1 MAYARTKPILN
12 HYYNILRDEV
22 DVDQA
27 INWLSEI
34 LLEKWTLAW
43 DGGRRWGHMTTNPT
57 KLINMILKKSIN
69 LPIGALVKS
78 TYLRC
83 NALFNKRGTEATTML
98 ASRQLY
104 MQFNRRDAWFLVQ
117 KIINLREVRSA
128 GDFTIRLDER
138 WCDYGKFQ
146 KLHMHCSHVVAAC
159 KQAHH
164 EYRNYIHLVYTL
176 ESDSNVYRGLFAELR
191 NEAFWSS
198 CHEPMIY
205 PDPNK
210 KRNSKRHLVSSRIH
224 TKMDIRES
232 GQPK

>member
-1 MAYARTKPILN
+1 
-12 HYYNILRDEV
+12 
-22 DVDQA
+22 
-27 INWLSEI
+27 
-34 LLEKWTLAW
+34 
-43 DGGRRWGHMTTNPT
+43 
-57 KLINMILKKSIN
+57 
-69 LPIGALVKS
+69 
-78 TYLRC
+78 
-83 NALFNKRGTEATTML
+83 
-98 ASRQLY
+98 
-104 MQFNRRDAWFLVQ
+104 
-117 KIINLREVRSA
+117 
-128 GDFTIRLDER
+128 
-138 WCDYGKFQ
+138 
-146 KLHMHCSHVVAAC
+146 MHCSHVVAAC

-232 GQPK
+232 GQRHSKKNCPHHVGSSQQH